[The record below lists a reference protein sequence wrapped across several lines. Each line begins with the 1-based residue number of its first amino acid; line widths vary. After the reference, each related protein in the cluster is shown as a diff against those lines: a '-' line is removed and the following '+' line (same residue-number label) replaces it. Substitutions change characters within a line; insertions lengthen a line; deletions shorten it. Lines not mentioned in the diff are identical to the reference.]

1 MKSGLSSLT
10 FAATL
15 SLALAAGNARSEAAG
30 EDIKVHNNTGHEVA
44 VFIFQ
49 EGGVHTDESGGTQFA
64 TLKNGESAVA
74 HVPDCDFSVLLV
86 DDEDIWHA
94 EMHDCNSTDLTFN
107 ADTGHSTKPSAAAST
122 ANAQTHEE
130 TADHDDDADHHDDAD
145 HDDDDDGD
153 DDADDDGVDDDSDD
167 DDHSDEG

>member
-1 MKSGLSSLT
+1 MKSGSSSLML
-10 FAATL
+10 AATL
-15 SLALAAGNARSEAAG
+15 SLTLAAGIARSEGAG

-49 EGGVHTDESGGTQFA
+49 EGGVHADESGGTQFA

-94 EMHDCNSTDLTFN
+94 EMNDCTSTDLTFN
-107 ADTGHSTKPSAAAST
+107 ADTGHSTKPGAAADDD
-122 ANAQTHEE
+122 ADHGDDD
-130 TADHDDDADHHDDAD
+130 DHDDDADDDD
-145 HDDDDDGD
+145 DDDDDDDGD
-153 DDADDDGVDDDSDD
+153 DEDDADDD
-167 DDHSDEG
+167 SDEG

>member
-1 MKSGLSSLT
+1 MKSGSSSLM

-15 SLALAAGNARSEAAG
+15 SLALAAGTARSEAAG

-94 EMHDCNSTDLTFN
+94 EMHDCTSTDLTFN
-107 ADTGHSTKPSAAAST
+107 ADTGHSTKPGEAGDD
-122 ANAQTHEE
+122 
-130 TADHDDDADHHDDAD
+130 TADNDDDDL
-145 HDDDDDGD
+145 DDDDDGD
-153 DDADDDGVDDDSDD
+153 DADDDDADDEDDSDEDDDSDE
-167 DDHSDEG
+167 S